1 MADNGGLDYFRLPSF
16 FKKFS
21 EDHSMDE
28 LRVRLLRIASRCHF
42 HNGWAEFRL
51 YNRIVHSD
59 VLTFTLVDVGVFHVK
74 RYKPNSGF
82 PPLSDLQVVED
93 EDSDPSYSLDV
104 DTSDDYEPSDTEI
117 DTSDDDGYVSD
128 AGALDEDGCPTF
140 VVTLTPAN
148 IKRTL
153 EISFPFWQWYIKLT
167 LRIYLEQYQ
176 AVEDEDSD
184 QSYSLNVDTS
194 DDYEPSDA
202 EIDTSDY
209 DGYVSDA
216 GALDEDGCPTFI
228 VTLTPANIK
237 RTLEIPFPFLAMVHS
252 NDSPSGSSVLQ
263 CGRRLLVSDDGS

>member
-28 LRVRLLRIASRCHF
+28 LRIPPKFVETHGANLPFDSRLVTTSAGNREYASF
-42 HNGWAEFRL
+42 G
-51 YNRIVHSD
+51 SQ
-59 VLTFTLVDVGVFHVK
+59 VDVGVFHVK